1 MCYDMAEDMLNITV
15 DADDLLMF
23 MQRAGNEFPLFVNE
37 LKGEI
42 ANETKATEKPIMPIK
57 TGELRESTD
66 AFEDRGSIVVG
77 PVAPHAVP
85 VARGTKAHR
94 ITPKNKKALAW
105 PGASHPVKSVWHPG
119 TKARPFDLM
128 TMTEMAFKVN
138 PMANVVMDRYLQR
151 WN

>member
-1 MCYDMAEDMLNITV
+1 
-15 DADDLLMF
+15 

-42 ANETKATEKPIMPIK
+42 ANATKATELPIMPIK

-85 VARGTKAHR
+85 VARGVKAGKINPILPR
-94 ITPKNKKALAW
+94 NKKALFW
-105 PGASHPVKSVWHPG
+105 PGASHPVKAVYNHPG
-119 TKARPFDLM
+119 MRAQPFDLM

-138 PMANVVMDRYLQR
+138 PMAHVVMDRYLQR